1 MLQEDFYSKSTRHV
15 ARQLLGKTLVRRL
28 EDQTELRC
36 TIVEVEAY
44 LAARDP
50 ASHSRCGT
58 TRRNASMF
66 GAPGH
71 LYVYTIHTRH
81 CMNIVTEPEGQGA
94 AVLIRAV
101 EPECG
106 IEEMWQARFAESS
119 PESPSAQQLTRLTQ
133 GPGRLCQAMQ
143 VDLSQDGIELLDK
156 RSTVWL
162 EEPRPEVYS
171 TRWKIRQSPRIGIS
185 QGQSLPLRYF
195 VDGNRFVSGCA
206 REHSEGRN
214 WTFFHDAAAKE

>member
-1 MLQEDFYSKSTRHV
+1 M
-15 ARQLLGKTLVRRL
+15 ARQLLGKTLVRRF

-44 LAARDP
+44 LSARDP
-50 ASHSRCGT
+50 ASHSRCGP

-66 GAPGH
+66 GPPGY

-81 CMNIVTEPEGQGA
+81 CMNIVTEPAGQGA

-101 EPECG
+101 EPVRG
-106 IEEMWQARFAESS
+106 IEEMWHSRFSESA

-133 GPGRLCQAMQ
+133 GPGRLCQALQ
-143 VDLSQDGIELLDK
+143 IDLSQDGMELLNTKSDL
-156 RSTVWL
+156 WL
-162 EEPRPEVYS
+162 EEPRPEVRS
-171 TRWKIRQSPRIGIS
+171 RPWKIRQGPRIGIS

-214 WTFFHDAAAKE
+214 WTFFHDAVAKE

>member
-1 MLQEDFYSKSTRHV
+1 M
-15 ARQLLGKTLVRRL
+15 GKTLVRRL

-36 TIVEVEAY
+36 AIVEVEAY
-44 LAARDP
+44 LSARDP
-50 ASHSRCGT
+50 ASHSRCGP

-66 GAPGH
+66 GPPGQ

-106 IEEMWQARFAESS
+106 IENMWRSRFSESAPAS
-119 PESPSAQQLTRLTQ
+119 PTTQQLTRLTQ
-133 GPGRLCQAMQ
+133 GPGRLCQALQ

-156 RSTVWL
+156 GSTVWL
-162 EEPRPEVYS
+162 EESRPEVRS
-171 TRWKIRQSPRIGIS
+171 RRWKIRQGPRIGIS

-206 REHSEGRN
+206 REHTNGRN
-214 WTFFHDAAAKE
+214 WTFFHDADAKE